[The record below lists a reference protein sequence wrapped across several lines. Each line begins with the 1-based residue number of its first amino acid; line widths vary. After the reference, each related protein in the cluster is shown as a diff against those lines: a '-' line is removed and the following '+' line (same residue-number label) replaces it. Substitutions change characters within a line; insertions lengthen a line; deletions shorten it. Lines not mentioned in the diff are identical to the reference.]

1 VGRNGTLA
9 LLLALYIAQG
19 IPNGFFSQ
27 ALPVLLRERGVSL
40 EAISLSSL
48 LALPWTLKFLWAPL
62 LDRTLTPRLWILGLQ
77 AVTTV
82 LLAALAG
89 FDPARALPACL
100 ALVLLVNAA
109 SATQD
114 VATDGL
120 AVSLLDHDLRG
131 LGNGVQVA
139 GFRVGMILGGG
150 ALLMASA
157 WLGWAP
163 VMLLMASLVAL
174 TTAPLLL
181 APKVGRSPLAPGPST
196 SFNPWSWVLLPG
208 ALRWSLVLLVWKVGD
223 YLATTMLKPWMVDH
237 GLSADQIGLLLGIG
251 GFGTGLVGAGLGGL
265 WMPRFE
271 RRDALVLFGLL
282 QASGVLGYAA
292 VVLLDDAGAPL
303 VAAILYE
310 HFVGGLGT
318 VALFTAMMDASR
330 PGHAGTDYT
339 VQASIV
345 VFSSGVGAAVSGL
358 IAGSFGYPSLYV
370 LAAAAALAGPALAAL
385 PTMMTRPAAAAR

>member
-1 VGRNGTLA
+1 MGRNGTLA

-19 IPNGFFSQ
+19 LPNGFFSQ

-120 AVSLLDHDLRG
+120 AVSLLDHELRG

-157 WLGWAP
+157 WIGWAP
-163 VMLLMASLVAL
+163 VMLLMAGLVAL

-181 APKVGRSPLAPGPST
+181 APEVGRAPLAPGPLT

-292 VVLLDDAGAPL
+292 VVLLDDPGAPL

-370 LAAAAALAGPALAAL
+370 IAAATALAGPALAAL
-385 PTMMTRPAAAAR
+385 PTMMTRPAAAR